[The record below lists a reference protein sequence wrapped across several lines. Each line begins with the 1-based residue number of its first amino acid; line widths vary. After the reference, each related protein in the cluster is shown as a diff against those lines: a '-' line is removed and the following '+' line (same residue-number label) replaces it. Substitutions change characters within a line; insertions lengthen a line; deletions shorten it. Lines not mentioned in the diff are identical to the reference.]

1 MRQKISQKTKMAYN
15 EDFDGMDSN
24 NMQYEDDYSQEMT
37 SPGPS

>member
-1 MRQKISQKTKMAYN
+1 MAYN